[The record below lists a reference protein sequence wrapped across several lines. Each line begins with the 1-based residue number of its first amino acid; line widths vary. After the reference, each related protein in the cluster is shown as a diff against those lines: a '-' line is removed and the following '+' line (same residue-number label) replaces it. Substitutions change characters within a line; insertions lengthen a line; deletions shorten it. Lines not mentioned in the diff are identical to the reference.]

1 MIDIVGKE
9 QLEEFIWENKDKVTV
24 IYFGAEWCGPCKNL
38 KKKLA
43 SEEVTK
49 KCNQLV
55 VGHLDVD
62 ENDNEE
68 LSRVYKVTSIPVQL
82 FVTLKGTEIVELK
95 RIVGYDWSNFEM
107 TYDSLVNKEST
118 YTLETK

>member
-1 MIDIVGKE
+1 MIDIIGKE
-9 QLEEFIWENKDKVTV
+9 QLEEFIWENKNKVIV

-43 SEEVTK
+43 SEEVTN
-49 KCNQLV
+49 KCTQLV
-55 VGHLDVD
+55 VAHLDVD
-62 ENDNEE
+62 ETENEE
-68 LSRVYKVTSIPVQL
+68 LSQVYKVTSIPTQL

-107 TYDSLVNKEST
+107 TYDGLVNKDT
-118 YTLETK
+118 IYTLETK